1 MNKFKSGDLVSLRKG
16 SPVIEVIMPSTS
28 VASTYVCGWFDGS
41 EYCQTYCAEKELVF
55 K

>member
-1 MNKFKSGDLVSLRKG
+1 MKKFNSGSLVKLKSG
-16 SPVIEVIMPSTS
+16 SPVMEVIMPSTS